1 MNKIRKLL
9 VIDDSAYICCQIEQI
24 FKYEDD
30 LKLVSANSGEEA
42 LAKVRSFMPD
52 LILLDVVLPDVEGYD
67 LYHQIK
73 AIDKNNAII
82 IFLTSKDQDSDIVK
96 GFSLGASDYIK
107 KPFHNEILK
116 SRILAHLNEK
126 QIKDQLR
133 RENEEMEAHMK
144 KLNSMAFRD
153 TLTGLYNRR
162 YVEEQLKGLIMKED
176 KQVAL
181 LMCDVDNFKHIND
194 LYGHEIGDVVLIGI
208 ANIIG
213 SAHPDIHAIRWGG
226 EEFLICLFNMDKELI
241 LSISEQIENFA
252 RFTSSIWQVHPFGEG
267 NTRTTAVFMQKYLM
281 AKGYNTNNEIF
292 KSNSLYFRNALVR
305 SNYENAAK
313 RVFVN
318 FDYLITFYR
327 NLIIGEN
334 IEMHSRELIAYE
346 LFEKQ
351 DDTRN

>member
-162 YVEEQLKGLIMKED
+162 YVEEQLKGLIIKEE

-181 LMCDVDNFKHIND
+181 LMCDVDDFKHIND
-194 LYGHEIGDVVLIGI
+194 FYGHEIGDVVLIGI

-241 LSISEQIENFA
+241 LSISEQIRKNVEIFPFRCKDTA
-252 RFTSSIWQVHPFGEG
+252 FHCTISIGMTMYNDLLSFKG
-267 NTRTTAVFMQKYLM
+267 NVEKADEALYAGKRNGKNCCIW
-281 AKGYNTNNEIF
+281 AKGCNE
-292 KSNSLYFRNALVR
+292 
-305 SNYENAAK
+305 
-313 RVFVN
+313 
-318 FDYLITFYR
+318 
-327 NLIIGEN
+327 
-334 IEMHSRELIAYE
+334 
-346 LFEKQ
+346 
-351 DDTRN
+351 